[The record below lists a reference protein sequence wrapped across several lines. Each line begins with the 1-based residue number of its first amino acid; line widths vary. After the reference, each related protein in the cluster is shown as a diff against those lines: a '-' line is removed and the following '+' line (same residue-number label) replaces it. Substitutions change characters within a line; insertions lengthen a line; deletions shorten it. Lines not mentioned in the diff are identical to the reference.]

1 VKRHRWP
8 GNIRQLYN
16 VLVQASVMAE
26 GEILERQDLIAAL
39 AEMPENSGHG
49 LNALDTPLG
58 DGFDLE
64 EHLNELR
71 RQYLQRAM
79 EEAGGVK
86 AKAARLLGM
95 KNYQTLD
102 AQLKRLGIKKE

>member
-1 VKRHRWP
+1 
-8 GNIRQLYN
+8 
-16 VLVQASVMAE
+16 MAE
-26 GEILERQDLIAAL
+26 GDVLERDDLIAAL
-39 AEMPENSGHG
+39 AEMPENSGQG
-49 LNALDTPLG
+49 VNVLDTPLG

-79 EEAGGVK
+79 EEAGGTK
-86 AKAARLLGM
+86 AKAARLLGI

-102 AQLKRLGIKKE
+102 AQLKRLKVKGK